1 MLIELAVEN
10 YAVVDKLRVPFY
22 PGLNLLTGET
32 GSGKSILVGAL
43 ELLFGGRAS
52 VEVIRS
58 GEPKARVSGRFDVGG
73 NRSLEELLQA
83 AGLESEDGE
92 LLLEREILSTGK
104 SRIYVG
110 GRASTAA
117 ILKEIASHL
126 GDIHGQHD
134 QQQLYRPEAQRDM
147 LDDFAQAGTLRDKVR
162 DAYRK
167 WRAVEAELAGLQG
180 NEQEK
185 LRQLDIW
192 QFQQKEIQAAALKAG
207 EDTALDEEKHV
218 QQNVGKLLENAGSA
232 YTAIYED
239 PGSAYAQLRTAMR
252 KLEEVARIDSV
263 LGEVRASLEPAV
275 IAIQEA
281 SYALRDYVGKL
292 EADPARLEE
301 IESRLALVERL
312 KRKYGGTLEAILGF
326 VQDLDRKIANIENAG
341 ERVEELKAQQQ
352 TLAKAYE
359 TRAKELSDTRK
370 EAGKRLSRAV
380 EKELEA
386 LAMERT
392 VFRISIEPADW
403 SDHGADAVRFLVSP
417 NRGEEPKPMEKI
429 ASGGEVSRIALALK
443 SCLVASHQ
451 ASRGAPKTLVFD
463 EVDTG
468 IGGSAA
474 EGVARRLKR
483 LAASSQVLC
492 VTHLAQVAS
501 FADHHFRVEKVEA
514 NGRTTTRVCELDRN
528 ERRNEVA
535 RMISGHR
542 VTPEGLR
549 HADQL
554 IELARAGERSLF

>member
-1 MLIELAVEN
+1 MLLELAVEN

-32 GSGKSILVGAL
+32 GSGKSILVGAM

-52 VEVIRS
+52 IDMIRS
-58 GEPKARVSGRFDVGG
+58 GEQKARVSGRFEVAH
-73 NRSLEELLQA
+73 NRALEDLLQA

-104 SRIYVG
+104 SRVYVG
-110 GRASTAA
+110 SRPSTAA
-117 ILKEIASHL
+117 MLREIAPYL
-126 GDIHGQHD
+126 GDIHGQQD
-134 QQQLYRPEAQRDM
+134 QQQLYRPEAQREM
-147 LDDFAQAGTLRDKVR
+147 LDAFAQAAPALERTR
-162 DAYRK
+162 DAYRQ
-167 WRAVEAELAGLQG
+167 WRAVESELAALQG
-180 NEQEK
+180 NEEEK

-192 QFQQKEIQAAALKAG
+192 QFQQKEIRAAALKAG
-207 EDTALDEEKHV
+207 EDTALDDEKHV

-232 YTAIYED
+232 YSSIYED
-239 PGSAYAQLRTAMR
+239 PASAYAGLRNAMR

-263 LGEVRASLEPAV
+263 LGEIRTTLEPAV

-301 IESRLALVERL
+301 IESRLALIERL
-312 KRKYGGTLEAILGF
+312 KRKYGGSLDAVLAFGE
-326 VQDLDRKIANIENAG
+326 DLDRKIDTIENAG
-341 ERVEELKAQQQ
+341 ARIAELRVLQQSR
-352 TLAKAYE
+352 AKAYE
-359 TRAKELSDTRK
+359 AAAQGLSETRK
-370 EAGKRLSRAV
+370 LAAARLSRAI
-380 EKELEA
+380 EKELAA

-392 VFRISIEPADW
+392 VFRVSVEPAEW
-403 SDHGADAVRFLVSP
+403 SEHGSDAVRFLVSP

-429 ASGGEVSRIALALK
+429 ASGGEISRIALALK
-443 SCLVASHQ
+443 TSLAESHE
-451 ASRGAPKTLVFD
+451 ADPGAPKTLVFD

-483 LAASSQVLC
+483 LAATSQVLC

-501 FADHHFRVEKVEA
+501 FADSHFRVEKVEA
-514 NGRTTTRVCELDRN
+514 NGRTTTRVCELSRE
-528 ERRNEVA
+528 ERRNEIA

-542 VTPEGLR
+542 LTPEALK

-554 IELARAGERSLF
+554 IELARANS

>member
-1 MLIELAVEN
+1 MLLELAVEN
-10 YAVVDKLRVPFY
+10 YAVVDQLRVPLY

-43 ELLFGGRAS
+43 DLLFGGRAS
-52 VEVIRS
+52 VDMIRS
-58 GEPKARVSGRFDVGG
+58 GEQKARVSGRFDIAG
-73 NRSLEELLQA
+73 RTDLENLLKA
-83 AGLESEDGE
+83 SGLESEDGE

-110 GRASTAA
+110 SRPSTAA
-117 ILKEIASHL
+117 MLRDIAPHL

-134 QQQLYRPEAQRDM
+134 QQQLYHPESQRDM
-147 LDDFAQAGTLRDKVR
+147 LDDFAQASTLRERVR
-162 DAYRK
+162 QAYRQ
-167 WRAVEAELAGLQG
+167 WRAIESELTALQG
-180 NEQEK
+180 NEQDK

-192 QFQQKEIQAAALKAG
+192 QFQQKEIHAAALLPG
-207 EDTALDEEKHV
+207 EDAALDEEKHV

-232 YTAIYED
+232 YSGLYEN
-239 PGSAYAQLRTAMR
+239 PGSAYAELRTAMR

-263 LGEVRASLEPAV
+263 LGEIRATLDPAV

-281 SYALRDYVGKL
+281 SYTLRDYVGKL

-301 IESRLALVERL
+301 IESRLALIERL
-312 KRKYGGTLEAILGF
+312 KRKYGGSLEAVLAFGE
-326 VQDLDRKIANIENAG
+326 DLDRKINTIENAG
-341 ERVEELKAQQQ
+341 ARIAELRVLQASHAKTFEEAAAQ
-352 TLAKAYE
+352 
-359 TRAKELSDTRK
+359 LS
-370 EAGKRLSRAV
+370 EARTQAGSRLSRAI
-380 EKELEA
+380 EKELAA

-392 VFRISIEPADW
+392 VFRISVEPADW
-403 SDHGADAVRFLVSP
+403 SEHGADAVRFLVSP

-429 ASGGEVSRIALALK
+429 ASGGEISRIALALK
-443 SCLVASHQ
+443 SCLVEVQQTGS
-451 ASRGAPKTLVFD
+451 GAAHTLVFD

-483 LAASSQVLC
+483 LSATSQVLC

-514 NGRTTTRVCELDRN
+514 KGRTTTRVCELRGD
-528 ERRNEVA
+528 ERRNEIA

-542 VTPEGLR
+542 LTPEALK

-554 IELARAGERSLF
+554 IRLASLD